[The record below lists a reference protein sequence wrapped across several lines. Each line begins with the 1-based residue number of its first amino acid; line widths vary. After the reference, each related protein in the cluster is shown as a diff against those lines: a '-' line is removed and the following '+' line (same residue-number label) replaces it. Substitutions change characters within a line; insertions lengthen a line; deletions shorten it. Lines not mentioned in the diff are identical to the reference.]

1 MAEGYVDRASAK
13 PGYNVLPCCL
23 PANRRAHWGC
33 ATARKETKDADRPS
47 NQLALPILVAFFML
61 MVVCIII
68 PFSEAVKLCALLP
81 SCPTFGTSSMPV
93 CWQPNIF
100 VPYLPIAW
108 IPTLILRKQ
117 SEGS

>member
-1 MAEGYVDRASAK
+1 MAAGYVDRASAK
-13 PGYNVLPCCL
+13 PGYNVLLWCL
-23 PANRRAHWGC
+23 PANRRTHRGW
-33 ATARKETKDADRPS
+33 ATARKETKDADSPS

-81 SCPTFGTSSMPV
+81 SCPTFDTSSMPV

-100 VPYLPIAW
+100 VPYLPRVW
-108 IPTLILRKQ
+108 ISALIRLKQ
-117 SEGS
+117 